1 MSDVRSVDWFGCE
14 HAAVSG
20 SRARFRPAERR

>member
-1 MSDVRSVDWFGCE
+1 MSDVHSEDLFGCE
-14 HAAVSG
+14 HAAGPG